1 MADDVSQPIIT
12 TTKYWEFHH
21 PSSHCQSSTNAIPW
35 LICIIALT
43 AAWTFLLGATDIR
56 RRLRNR
62 YGRFAEPWG
71 FSPQIVAIFG
81 SLFLQLAMTLAMAQ
95 ILRGPPHPATSRN
108 SFGMAL
114 GVWMIRPLPA
124 CVVSVISFM
133 SLSTY
138 QANAME
144 IQATELLYGLGAGYF
159 YVDINRKVQV
169 ASAVLKQPQV
179 SGAAAA
185 PTVTNTLLATV
196 SISIVPTSTVGI
208 PALTTSATTSPG
220 GLVVSPDRTC
230 GSKGRFTCLGSS
242 WGSCCSVS
250 GYCGSESDYCTGGC
264 QPDFGTCDPPSRRR
278 DTFTDRACGVGSGAS
293 CLGSQWGNCCSAF
306 SLCGGNETYCG
317 EGCQPE
323 FGECSVTAPPPISL
337 VSGGVTDARKFLTAM
352 RVGAVLGLI
361 VWVLSLAFVLALCL
375 LRWTSFPVT
384 SESVHR
390 LQAFC
395 VFLSLGRIIVGFLL
409 WSSALK
415 LDPGAFCPNERTVTG
430 VTVLWAFVPALDHFW
445 RALY

>member
-185 PTVTNTLLATV
+185 PTVTNTHISYYIARRTGSLSRPYMRKQRQIHLLR
-196 SISIVPTSTVGI
+196 I
-208 PALTTSATTSPG
+208 
-220 GLVVSPDRTC
+220 
-230 GSKGRFTCLGSS
+230 FLGKLLQRLR
-242 WGSCCSVS
+242 VLR
-250 GYCGSESDYCTGGC
+250 E
-264 QPDFGTCDPPSRRR
+264 RER
-278 DTFTDRACGVGSGAS
+278 RACGVGSGAS
-293 CLGSQWGNCCSAF
+293 VVKVANRSLGS
-306 SLCGGNETYCG
+306 
-317 EGCQPE
+317 
-323 FGECSVTAPPPISL
+323 AP
-337 VSGGVTDARKFLTAM
+337 
-352 RVGAVLGLI
+352 
-361 VWVLSLAFVLALCL
+361 
-375 LRWTSFPVT
+375 
-384 SESVHR
+384 
-390 LQAFC
+390 
-395 VFLSLGRIIVGFLL
+395 
-409 WSSALK
+409 
-415 LDPGAFCPNERTVTG
+415 
-430 VTVLWAFVPALDHFW
+430 
-445 RALY
+445 